1 MHRALAPS
9 YCHESHPS
17 DQTML
22 LIQASAGPLVPSEHC
37 GTQFTP
43 PVVQVP
49 TLQQR
54 FLPLP
59 WMHHIACSPV
69 AFWHSLNVT
78 SSSVPL
84 SLCASS
90 SFCLECILFYHPLEN
105 SYASFNIQLKFH
117 APSEA
122 FSACWGTITS
132 MTTLSP
138 ALTSI
143 YTESVLLLPLLGRSL
158 CNIGIECWLWRQ
170 TVLGRNPRSAIY
182 LLKLSGPLFL

>member
-9 YCHESHPS
+9 YCHQSHPS

-22 LIQASAGPLVPSEHC
+22 LTQASAGPLVPSEHC
-37 GTQFTP
+37 GTQFTTCRAGP
-43 PVVQVP
+43 HPAAKVP
-49 TLQQR
+49 TTPLNASHCTQPCC
-54 FLPLP
+54 FL
-59 WMHHIACSPV
+59 
-69 AFWHSLNVT
+69 AFSKHDILLCAS
-78 SSSVPL
+78 

-90 SFCLECILFYHPLEN
+90 SFCLECILFYQPLEN
-105 SYASFNIQLKFH
+105 SYASFNIRLKFH

-122 FSACWGTITS
+122 FSACWRTITG

-158 CNIGIECWLWRQ
+158 CNIGIECWLWIQ

-182 LLKLSGPLFL
+182 LRNLSEPWFL